1 MLITACPSIILSKVT
16 EISYLSGSLKLT
28 LIVLFLAGMNSAY
41 SSVSSK
47 VCSATTKVCV
57 SNVTNELTVKDEE
70 LLQAC
75 KDCCSL
81 SQAHTP
87 GSVAGSIKGC
97 IPRCQKS
104 CEKAYKKAISK
115 IK

>member
-1 MLITACPSIILSKVT
+1 MVKRYFVCLA
-16 EISYLSGSLKLT
+16 
-28 LIVLFLAGMNSAY
+28 LIVLFLVDVNSAF
-41 SSVSSK
+41 SLPGQVSSK

-57 SNVTNELTVKDEE
+57 SNITNELTAKDEE

>member
-1 MLITACPSIILSKVT
+1 MSKRYFICLALV
-16 EISYLSGSLKLT
+16 
-28 LIVLFLAGMNSAY
+28 VLFLVNINLAFSLPAQL
-41 SSVSSK
+41 SSK

-81 SQAHTP
+81 SQTNAP
-87 GSVAGSIKGC
+87 NSVANSIRSC
-97 IPRCQKS
+97 VPRCQKS
-104 CEKAYKKAISK
+104 CAKAYKKAIAK

>member
-1 MLITACPSIILSKVT
+1 MVKRYFIC
-16 EISYLSGSLKLT
+16 LT
-28 LIVLFLAGMNSAY
+28 LIVLFLIGINSAF
-41 SSVSSK
+41 SLPSQVSSK

-81 SQAHTP
+81 SQVHAP
-87 GSVAGSIKGC
+87 SSVKDSIKGC

-104 CEKAYKKAISK
+104 CEKAYKKAIAK
-115 IK
+115 INKGN

>member
-1 MLITACPSIILSKVT
+1 MLKKYFICLV
-16 EISYLSGSLKLT
+16 
-28 LIVLFLAGMNSAY
+28 LIVLFLVDINSAF
-41 SSVSSK
+41 SLPGQVTSK

-75 KDCCSL
+75 KDCCSA
-81 SQAHTP
+81 SQINTP
-87 GSVAGSIKGC
+87 SSLKGAFKGC
-97 IPRCQKS
+97 TPRCQKS
-104 CEKAYKKAISK
+104 CEKAYKKAIAK

>member
-1 MLITACPSIILSKVT
+1 MVKRIFIYLI
-16 EISYLSGSLKLT
+16 
-28 LIVLFLAGMNSAY
+28 LIVLFLVDINAAFSFPGQ
-41 SSVSSK
+41 VTSK
-47 VCSATTKVCV
+47 VCSATSKVCV

-87 GSVAGSIKGC
+87 SSIKNDIKGC
-97 IPRCQKS
+97 VPRCQKD
-104 CEKAYKKAISK
+104 CEKAYKKAIAK
-115 IK
+115 LNNGN